1 MNDIDQIGIY
11 INAFRDRHFTI
22 TDKNKPPCEVHLP
35 EPFRHP
41 DELFTALLSH
51 SFDTNSISIVDQN
64 VASYIFI
71 RSLKRMLRSQIMLSA
86 KASLPAR

>member
-41 DELFTALLSH
+41 DELEFNYHVISVFENIVAMRFMKDWLS
-51 SFDTNSISIVDQN
+51 TC
-64 VASYIFI
+64 I
-71 RSLKRMLRSQIMLSA
+71 RLEIDKA
-86 KASLPAR
+86 KI